1 MNPAEIQAI
10 VTKAAQAVE
19 DGYVFPDKGADIAA
33 LLRAHLAEDR
43 YAACTRPAEL
53 GSSVTADLCA
63 ASGDLHLRLLFH
75 EDGAVGEEDQ
85 AALAAAWAEQA
96 RQTAGGMRRVE
107 RLDGNIG
114 VIEVGPVLGH
124 PGTAGGAVV
133 AAMSLVADADALVID
148 VRGCRGGSP
157 DGVVLLLSH
166 LFGDE
171 PVRLSDIESREE
183 GTRQFWTAAVL
194 PGRRF
199 GPDKPAAV
207 LVGPETFSGGEGLAF
222 DLQEQG
228 RATIVG
234 ESTRGGAHPR
244 IGVVVHPQLELT
256 LPVARSVSLF
266 TGGNWEGVGVQPDVE
281 VPADQALDTALA
293 LLRES
298 LQDRVGQGTSDPAK
312 TVR

>member
-1 MNPAEIQAI
+1 MNPDEIQAI

-33 LLRAHLAEDR
+33 RLRAHLAEDR
-43 YAACTRPAEL
+43 YAACAGPAEL
-53 GSSVTADLCA
+53 GTSVTADLRDAC
-63 ASGDLHLRLLFH
+63 GDLHLRLLFH
-75 EDGAVGEEDQ
+75 EDGALGEEDQ
-85 AALAAAWAEQA
+85 TALAATWAEQA
-96 RQTAGGMRRVE
+96 RHTAGGMRRVE

-114 VIEVGPVLGH
+114 TVEIGPVLGH
-124 PGTAGGAVV
+124 PSMAGAAVV

-171 PVRLSDIESREE
+171 PVRLSDIQSREE

-199 GPDKPAAV
+199 GPDKPVAV

-234 ESTRGGAHPR
+234 ESSRGGAHPR

-256 LPVARSVSLF
+256 LPIARSVSLF

-281 VPADQALDTALA
+281 VPADQALCTALA
-293 LLRES
+293 LLRGVLAAS
-298 LQDRVGQGTSDPAK
+298 GGSGH
-312 TVR
+312 VR

>member
-1 MNPAEIQAI
+1 MNPDEIQAI
-10 VTKAAQAVE
+10 VTTAAQAVE

-33 LLRAHLAEDR
+33 LLLAHLAEDR
-43 YAACTRPAEL
+43 YAGCAGPADL
-53 GSSVTADLCA
+53 GTSVTADLRG

-75 EDGAVGEEDQ
+75 EEGAVGEERP
-85 AALAAAWAEQA
+85 AALAATWAEQA

-107 RLDGNIG
+107 RLDRNIG
-114 VIEVGPVLGH
+114 VVEVAPVLGH
-124 PGTAGGAVV
+124 PSMAGDAIV

-148 VRGCRGGSP
+148 VRDCRGGSP

-171 PVRLSDIESREE
+171 PVRLSDIESRDE

-199 GPDKPAAV
+199 GPDKPVAV

-256 LPVARSVSLF
+256 LPTARSVSRF

-293 LLRES
+293 LLSAS
-298 LQDRVGQGTSDPAK
+298 L
-312 TVR
+312 

>member
-1 MNPAEIQAI
+1 MNPGQTQAI
-10 VTKAAQAVE
+10 VTKSALAVE
-19 DGYVFPDKGADIAA
+19 DGYVFPDRGADIAA
-33 LLRAHLAEDR
+33 LLRTHLAEGR
-43 YAACTRPAEL
+43 YAGCAGPADL
-53 GSSVTADLCA
+53 ATSVTTDLRDV
-63 ASGDLHLRLLFH
+63 SGDLHLRLLFH
-75 EDGAVGEEDQ
+75 VDGAVGEEDE
-85 AALAAAWAEQA
+85 AALAATWAEQA
-96 RQTAGGMRRVE
+96 RRTAGGMRRVA
-107 RLDGNIG
+107 RLDGNIAL
-114 VIEVGPVLGH
+114 VEVGPVLGH
-124 PGTAGGAVV
+124 PSVAGNAVV
-133 AAMSLVADADALVID
+133 AAMSLVADADALVVD

-199 GPDKPAAV
+199 GPAKPVAV

-234 ESTRGGAHPR
+234 ERTRGGAHPR

-256 LPVARSVSLF
+256 LPIARSVSLF
-266 TGGNWEGVGVQPDVE
+266 TGGNWEGVGVQPDIE
-281 VPADQALDTALA
+281 VPAADALDAALN
-293 LLRES
+293 LLRQS
-298 LQDRVGQGTSDPAK
+298 L
-312 TVR
+312 